1 MLIQERV
8 LHAIEAAE
16 EHYGAGEYIF
26 QELASP
32 QFYYQ
37 IVTGEVK
44 LNSYKEDGKEFIHSI
59 LGAEDGFGESMLLLS
74 RPYPMNAVAVT
85 DCRIL
90 KVSREQFFQLLRDNP
105 NLMAAVYETLAEKTA
120 EKMVIMN
127 KITGERAADRLMELI
142 NRMKAATDHTE
153 KFSFEVPYTR
163 QQLAAL
169 TGVSVETVIRTLK
182 RMEKNGHVAIKNR
195 KIYC

>member
-1 MLIQERV
+1 
-8 LHAIEAAE
+8 
-16 EHYGAGEYIF
+16 
-26 QELASP
+26 
-32 QFYYQ
+32 
-37 IVTGEVK
+37 
-44 LNSYKEDGKEFIHSI
+44 
-59 LGAEDGFGESMLLLS
+59 
-74 RPYPMNAVAVT
+74 
-85 DCRIL
+85 
-90 KVSREQFFQLLRDNP
+90 
-105 NLMAAVYETLAEKTA
+105 MAAVYETLAEKTA

-169 TGVSVETVIRTLK
+169 TGLSVETVIRNLK

>member
-59 LGAEDGFGESMLLLS
+59 LGAEDGFW
-74 RPYPMNAVAVT
+74 
-85 DCRIL
+85 RI
-90 KVSREQFFQLLRDNP
+90 D
-105 NLMAAVYETLAEKTA
+105 
-120 EKMVIMN
+120 
-127 KITGERAADRLMELI
+127 
-142 NRMKAATDHTE
+142 AATLQAISHECGCCYRLQNTE
-153 KFSFEVPYTR
+153 GKQGTVFS
-163 QQLAAL
+163 
-169 TGVSVETVIRTLK
+169 
-182 RMEKNGHVAIKNR
+182 VASG
-195 KIYC
+195 